1 MPCTLLIISQTFPPD
16 PAAVGQYMADV
27 AVAMAKRG
35 HAVRVYTQDR
45 GYEDPSLRFPRR
57 ENLSGADVRRFQF
70 ASFGKKTILTRLIG
84 TASFM
89 VQSFWVILTT
99 PNLAGVFFSTSPPM
113 IGMVAAVAGMLR
125 RVPVAYWAMDLNPD
139 QLYALGK
146 LKPAD
151 FTARLIERVNRF
163 ILRRSSLVIT
173 LDRYMAD
180 ALRRRGVGDDKLLVV
195 PPWPHEEHL
204 AGGDGEQFR
213 RKHGLEGKF
222 VIMYSGNHTP
232 SNPLDTL
239 LRAAEA
245 FADDPD
251 IRFVFVGGGLLKK
264 DVDAATARLPNIL
277 SLPYQPFAELK
288 HSLRAADVHVVSLG
302 DPMVGVVHPCKIY
315 GAMAIARPV
324 LYLGPESSHIADL
337 LKTGDFGWHISHG
350 DVAGAVATIRAV
362 RSAPD
367 LRSKGEHGQ
376 QLLAAELSQAK
387 LQAEFCERLERQL
400 VPRPS
405 GPC

>member
-1 MPCTLLIISQTFPPD
+1 MPKTILIISQTFTPD

-27 AVAMAKRG
+27 AVAMARRG

-45 GYEDPSLRFPRR
+45 GYEDPSLRFSRR
-57 ENLSGADVRRFQF
+57 ENVGGADVWRFRL
-70 ASFGKKTILTRLIG
+70 ASFGKKSILTRLLG

-89 VQSFWVILTT
+89 VQSLWVMLTT
-99 PNLAGVFFSTSPPM
+99 PDLGGIFFSTSPPM
-113 IGMVAAVAGMLR
+113 VGVVAAVAGMLR
-125 RVPVAYWAMDLNPD
+125 RVPIAYWAMDLNPD

-146 LKPAD
+146 LKPTD
-151 FTARLIERVNRF
+151 FSARIIERVNRF
-163 ILRRSSLVIT
+163 ILNRSSLVIT

-180 ALRRRGVGDDKLLVV
+180 ALRRRGVADEQLLVV

-204 AGGDGEQFR
+204 AGGDGDAFR

-245 FADDPD
+245 LKDDPD
-251 IRFVFVGGGLLKK
+251 LRFAFVGGGQLKR
-264 DVDAATARLPNIL
+264 DVDAAAARLPNIV
-277 SLPYQPFAELK
+277 SLPYQPLAEVR

-324 LYLGPESSHIADL
+324 LYLGPGPSHIADL
-337 LKTGDFGWHISHG
+337 LHTADFGWHIRHG
-350 DVAGAVATIRAV
+350 DVEGAVATIRAM
-362 RSAPD
+362 RQAD
-367 LRSKGEHGQ
+367 LQAKGEHGQ
-376 QLLAAELSQAK
+376 QLLAADLSRDK
-387 LQAEFCERLERQL
+387 LQSLFCERLEEAFA
-400 VPRPS
+400 S
-405 GPC
+405 